1 VKITFMGTEEKE
13 YLLDIES
20 TITAEMAPAIVYQSM
35 QKDNVYG
42 YKDGNIIQT
51 GLTGYTVEVYLCKY
65 DPTTGALVSRELLHT
80 VTYEKRDIIIIKI
93 EGAE

>member
-1 VKITFMGTEEKE
+1 
-13 YLLDIES
+13 
-20 TITAEMAPAIVYQSM
+20 M